1 MNVIS
6 YIALFT
12 ILVVLIMLKNRYE
25 DKRLREETDDNYET
39 IQKYLLDDESL
50 AKSKKPILWIHV
62 PREYNTRNWTSFG
75 SRSSYEL
82 NIPYLHLTVDTIIK
96 HCDDSFTICII
107 DDFTFKKLLPNWTVD
122 LSITSN
128 PLLSNLRILGQ
139 LRLLEIYGGVIC
151 PVSFLCFKDLID
163 FYDKQDMFVCE
174 NRGTYFQF
182 AGAKKGA
189 NVLKNVIE
197 LAQRNI
203 SLSGHEFNQA
213 LNKYALKCKQIRLI
227 EGMRIGTKN
236 IDDRAILVDDL
247 MSNDYLKLYENCY
260 GILIPMDELLVR
272 RKYEWFNRLNKKQVL
287 QSNTILGNYFL
298 IHRENQKGMK
308 WVTFTQ

>member
-1 MNVIS
+1 
-6 YIALFT
+6 
-12 ILVVLIMLKNRYE
+12 MLKNRYE

-39 IQKYLLDDESL
+39 IKKYLLDDESL

-62 PREYNTRNWTSFG
+62 PREYNARNWTSFG

-107 DDFTFKKLLPNWTVD
+107 DDFTFKKLIPNWTVD
-122 LSITSN
+122 LSVTPN
-128 PLLSNLRILGQ
+128 PLLSNIRILGQ
-139 LRLLEIYGGVIC
+139 LKLLEIYGGVIC
-151 PVSFLCFKDLID
+151 PVSFLCFRNLID
-163 FYDKQDMFVCE
+163 LYDKQEMFVCE
-174 NRGTYFQF
+174 NRGSYFQF
-182 AGAKKGA
+182 AGVAKGSNA
-189 NVLKNVIE
+189 LKNVIE
-197 LAQRNI
+197 LAQRSV
-203 SLSGHEFNQA
+203 SLSSHDFNLA

-227 EGMRIGTKN
+227 DGMRIGTKSV
-236 IDDRAILVDDL
+236 DDTNILVDDL
-247 MSNDYLKLYENCY
+247 MSNEYLKLYENCY
-260 GILIPMDELLVR
+260 GILIPMDELLTR

>member
-1 MNVIS
+1 MNLIS
-6 YIALFT
+6 YIALFI

-62 PREYNTRNWTSFG
+62 PREYNARSWASFG

-82 NIPYLHLTVDTIIK
+82 NIPYLHLTVDTIIRF
-96 HCDDSFTICII
+96 CDESFTICII
-107 DDFTFKKLLPNWTVD
+107 DDFTFKKLIPNWTID
-122 LSITSN
+122 LSAINN

-139 LRLLEIYGGVIC
+139 LRLLDIYGGVIC
-151 PVSFLCFKDLID
+151 PVSFLCFKDIID

-174 NRGTYFQF
+174 SRGSYFQF
-182 AGAKKGA
+182 AGAAKGSNA
-189 NVLKNVIE
+189 LKNVIE
-197 LAQRNI
+197 LAQRSI
-203 SLSGHEFNQA
+203 SLSAHEFNQV
-213 LNKYALKCKQIRLI
+213 LNKYCLKNKRIRLI
-227 EGMRIGTKN
+227 EGTRIGTKSV
-236 IDDRAILVDDL
+236 DDEDILVDDL

-260 GILIPMDELLVR
+260 GILIPMDELLAR

-287 QSNTILGNYFL
+287 ESNTILGNYFL
-298 IHRENQKGMK
+298 INRENRKGMK
-308 WVTFTQ
+308 WVSFPQ